1 MTAKRRHFH
10 SGLIAV
16 VVLALV
22 LSACGRRFFEES
34 DTVTVEQLF
43 PEGLP
48 IAEVCPRVDV
58 RRGTQEYPVYVRGR
72 EGDRAGLVFQG
83 AIQDTVR
90 ECTFSGQTV
99 SVDVGVAGRILL
111 GPEGMSGVDSNLPV
125 RFVVVRDDQSPVW
138 SELRSI
144 PVTASPG
151 QRSVPFNYIER
162 GIPIALE
169 PGETFATYRVLVGF
183 DTQTED

>member
-1 MTAKRRHFH
+1 MRTKQRRFH
-10 SGLIAV
+10 LGLV
-16 VVLALV
+16 VVVVSALV
-22 LSACGRRFFEES
+22 LSACGQRFLEES

-48 IAEVCPRVDV
+48 VAEVCPRVDV
-58 RRGTQEYPVYVRGR
+58 RRGTQEYPVYARGR
-72 EGDRAGLVFQG
+72 EGDRAALVFQG

-90 ECTFSGQTV
+90 ECTFSGKTV
-99 SVDVGVAGRILL
+99 SVDVGIAGRILL
-111 GPEGMSGVDSNLPV
+111 GPEGMAGVNSNLPI

-144 PVTASPG
+144 PVAATAG
-151 QRSVPFNYIER
+151 QRSVAFNYVER

-169 PGETFATYRVLVGF
+169 PNETFANYRILVGF